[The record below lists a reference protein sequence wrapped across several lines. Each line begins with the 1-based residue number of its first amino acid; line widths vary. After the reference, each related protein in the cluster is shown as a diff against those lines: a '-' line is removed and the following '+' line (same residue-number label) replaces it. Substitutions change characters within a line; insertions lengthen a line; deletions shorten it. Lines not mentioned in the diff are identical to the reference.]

1 MSKRWIHERKR
12 DGYYKQAK
20 REGYR
25 SRSAFKLI
33 QINKRYDVIS
43 KGDCVIDLGCAPGGW
58 LQVAQELV
66 GLDGKVLGVDIQKID
81 ALEGINFVRG
91 DITDSKTIERI
102 ISEINKADVVLSD
115 MSPNIT
121 GHYSMD
127 HARSV
132 GLAERALEV
141 TKKTLKPRGN
151 FVVKV
156 FEGDLFKDYFD
167 RIKSSF
173 EFTKAHSPRASR
185 KQSSEIYVIAKGFRQ
200 Q

>member
-1 MSKRWIHERKR
+1 M
-12 DGYYKQAK
+12 
-20 REGYR
+20 
-25 SRSAFKLI
+25 
-33 QINKRYDVIS
+33 QINKRYNVIS

-58 LQVAQELV
+58 LQVAEDIV
-66 GLDGKVLGVDIQKID
+66 GSEGTVLGVDIQKIE
-81 ALEGINFVRG
+81 AVEGVTFIRG
-91 DITDSKTIERI
+91 DITDPKTIERI
-102 ISEINKADVVLSD
+102 LSNITKADVVLSD

-132 GLAERALEV
+132 DLAERALEV
-141 TKKTLKPRGN
+141 AEKTLKSRGN

-173 EFTKAHSPRASR
+173 EFTKAHSPKATR
-185 KQSSEIYVIAKGFRQ
+185 KQSSEIYVIGKGFLL
-200 Q
+200 

>member
-20 REGYR
+20 KAGYR

-66 GLDGKVLGVDIQKID
+66 GLEGKVLGVDIQKI
-81 ALEGINFVRG
+81 ETFIGINFIRG
-91 DITDSKTIERI
+91 DITNPKTIKRI
-102 ISEINKADVVLSD
+102 TSEITKADVVLSD

-132 GLAERALEV
+132 DLAEKALEV
-141 TKKTLKPRGN
+141 AEKTLKSRGN

-167 RIKSSF
+167 RVKSSF
-173 EFTKAHSPRASR
+173 DFTKAHSPKASR
-185 KQSSEIYVIAKGFRQ
+185 KQSSEIYVIAKGFLK
-200 Q
+200 

>member
-1 MSKRWIHERKR
+1 M
-12 DGYYKQAK
+12 
-20 REGYR
+20 
-25 SRSAFKLI
+25 
-33 QINKRYDVIS
+33 QINKRYNVIS

-58 LQVAQELV
+58 LQIAEDIV
-66 GLDGKVLGVDIQKID
+66 GSEGTVLGVDIQKME
-81 ALEGINFVRG
+81 AVEGVTFIRG
-91 DITDSKTIERI
+91 DITDPKTIERI
-102 ISEINKADVVLSD
+102 LSNITKADVVLSD

-132 GLAERALEV
+132 DLAERALEV
-141 TKKTLKPRGN
+141 AEKTLKSRGN

-173 EFTKAHSPRASR
+173 EFTKAHSPKATR
-185 KQSSEIYVIAKGFRQ
+185 KQSSEIYVIGKGFLL
-200 Q
+200 